1 MSTIDAP
8 KLRSLA
14 RRFARKHAVALVG
27 LAVFHFIFFF
37 PTLFMGRIVSP
48 NDIFYNY
55 DPWRSIRTVE
65 AQNPLLNDP
74 ATAYGTL
81 ISLLR
86 SEPDAFHWNRFTGS
100 GIPGFGSAA
109 AAVLSPFVA
118 IPVVVLPP
126 LAVYSGI
133 ILLKVNFAFVFAYLW
148 LRTERLGKRGAA
160 IGALAY
166 AISGVFAVWWLW
178 QGTNATAL
186 YPAVL
191 YVVARI
197 FSGARVRFATTALI
211 VAGLLLSGF
220 PATIV
225 YVAWVALAYSAFLAV
240 ARRILPLREIARV
253 LAGIVVGALAVA
265 PLVVPFVQLLR
276 RSGYLE
282 ARTDVAGD
290 FVFPAGHL
298 RAFLDPFIHGNP
310 AEHLWRGD
318 AVLGGGG
325 NFVES
330 TVYVGVAVLALSL
343 FAIPARRVRARWFWL
358 ALGIAVVMAI
368 FGDISIAQR
377 ALASLPGIGY
387 SPLTRLRV
395 LLPLAAAFLA
405 GCGAAW
411 LLSRFRKPHVRKWL
425 AGAAAAVVAAEL
437 GLFAAAFYPY
447 LEKEV
452 ARLPQSQTIAWLAS
466 QRQPFRVTPTFD
478 FLWPN
483 TSELVRLE
491 DIRSHFGSEKRY
503 RDLLQRVD
511 PGAWGGTGTVLQLN
525 SLRMD
530 VADPLLAMLNA
541 RYVLEQPSIDILR
554 WKIIEKTEA
563 TGAATSSQLVTPGS
577 PLRFTVTLDDSRP
590 WAIDIPTRIRGTAGE
605 GELEV
610 RVVVPETGKTAWR
623 RVWRREELQRADK
636 IYVPLPLSAGPG
648 NALAIE
654 VEARGLTVAIPRD
667 PSRPDPIAYG
677 LVRAPLIHA
686 ATFKDG
692 RVFENLAALERFHA
706 VWETRTMSFEAMLGD
721 RSIDYAQT
729 AVLEGNVS
737 RLASIHAVPRPQR
750 RAHFTVDAYGSPT
763 RLTTRAQRPFLLVS
777 SEKLTPELR
786 VEVDGKAVDPIRVN
800 GLFAAIPMGEGTHR
814 VIFSRRIGRGWW
826 PGAAAAWLVIGGAIA
841 LPLRRRNAAARPE

>member
-1 MSTIDAP
+1 MSTNDAT
-8 KLRSLA
+8 KLRSRA

-65 AQNPLLNDP
+65 PQNPLLNDP

-86 SEPDAFHWNRFTGS
+86 GEPDAFHWNRFTGS

-118 IPVVVLPP
+118 IPAVVLPP

-133 ILLKVNFAFVFAYLW
+133 IILKVNFAFVFAYLW

-166 AISGVFAVWWLW
+166 ATSGVFAVWWLW

-211 VAGLLLSGF
+211 VAALLLSGF

-225 YVAWVALAYSAFLAV
+225 YVAWVALAYAAFLTV
-240 ARRILPLREIARV
+240 ARRMLPLREIVRAF
-253 LAGIVVGALAVA
+253 AGAATGALAVA

-282 ARTDVAGD
+282 ARTDVAGN
-290 FVFPAGHL
+290 FVFPFGHL
-298 RAFLDPFIHGNP
+298 RAFLDPFIYGNP
-310 AEHLWRGD
+310 AEHFWRGE

-330 TVYVGVAVLALSL
+330 TVFVGVAVLALSL
-343 FAIPARRVRARWFWL
+343 FAIPARRGRSRWFWI

-368 FGDISIAQR
+368 FGDVSIAQR

-395 LLPLAAAFLA
+395 VLPLAAAFLA
-405 GCGAAW
+405 GCGASW
-411 LLSRFRKPHVRKWL
+411 LLGRFRKANVREWL
-425 AGAAAAVVAAEL
+425 ARAVAAVVAAEL

-447 LEKEV
+447 LEPDL
-452 ARLPQSQTIAWLAS
+452 ARIPQSQTVAWLAA
-466 QRQPFRVTPTFD
+466 QRHPFRVTPTFD

-511 PGAWGGTGTVLQLN
+511 PGAWGGSGTVLQFN
-525 SLRMD
+525 SMRLD
-530 VADPLLAMLNA
+530 VGDPLLAMLNA

-563 TGAATSSQLVTPGS
+563 TGAATASQLVTPGS
-577 PLRFTVTLDDSRP
+577 PLRFTVTLDDPRP
-590 WAIDIPTRIRGTAGE
+590 WAVDIPTRPRGTAGE

-623 RVWRREELQRADK
+623 RVWKRQELQRADK
-636 IYVPLPLSAGPG
+636 IYVPFPRSAGPG

-667 PSRPDPIAYG
+667 PSRPDPVTYG
-677 LVRAPLIHA
+677 IVRAPLIHV
-686 ATFKDG
+686 ATLADG

-706 VWETRTMSFEAMLGD
+706 VWETKTMPFEAMLGD
-721 RSIDYAQT
+721 RSIDYAET
-729 AVLEGNVS
+729 AVVEEDVP
-737 RLASIHAVPRPQR
+737 RLASLRAVARPQR
-750 RAHFTVDAYGSPT
+750 RARFTVDAYGSST
-763 RLTTRAQRPFLLVS
+763 RLTTRAPRPFLLVS

-786 VEVDGKAVDPIRVN
+786 VEVDGNPVDPIRVN
-800 GLFAAIPMGEGTHR
+800 GLFAAVPMGEGMHR
-814 VIFSRRIGRGWW
+814 VVFSRRIGRGWW

-841 LPLRRRNAAARPE
+841 LPLRRRSAAARPE